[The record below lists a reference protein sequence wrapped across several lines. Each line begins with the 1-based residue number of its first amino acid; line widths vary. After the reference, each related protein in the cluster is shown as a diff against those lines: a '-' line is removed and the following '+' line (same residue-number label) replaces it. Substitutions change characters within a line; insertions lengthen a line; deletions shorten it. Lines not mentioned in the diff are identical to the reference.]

1 MVDDWT
7 DANPPTP
14 PPDSG
19 GPFEDELPDPVPP
32 RESPVWPLAIAGG
45 IALLLGLVFFAW
57 HVLEQGW
64 IDTSHKLLFGGAA
77 SVLLTAASWPL
88 AKRGQPEVAGA
99 LGGAGLGAWF
109 STWLVARHVYGLA
122 SAGVAFAALVVA
134 VLACLLLADHLRLRW
149 MAGLAGIAACATPV
163 LTQAGDGQLGEL
175 MIYQTCVLGAFAI
188 LDVRR
193 GWPELPT
200 LGLLGTW
207 VLLMGWGARHL
218 DASTSLGFMMSVGV
232 LVLAGAASTWR
243 VALQATNTRDTG
255 LAVARILAGGLSA
268 WAAAGWAFGEHIPS
282 LRMATLLLAA
292 WHLAFGVF
300 MARRNDA
307 LHRAALGLGWVM
319 ACAGGL
325 LVGGMAAMLGWWT
338 MMVIAVGLVW
348 SGRARNLSLLLLPA
362 ICAGGSALLLTAMPW
377 SLGAGTVTA
386 MMLVAVGLW
395 PARKAAPQP
404 AFVVLG
410 VLLHGAL
417 IYLSGPDT
425 MHGRFMLGLLP
436 FALIMLRGAITPT
449 TGFPLASKALFVT
462 LGASVLMFA
471 TDPAAGPELAGIAA
485 LTIAGAGLLVRSR
498 PAHGK
503 TDTYEGTGLI
513 VAGFAGLL
521 AFRGLGGFLPG
532 HDSVLMTVTSAAVG
546 LGLVVAGLRL
556 EHKLWRHI
564 GLTAI
569 CASAVKLAVVDTAN
583 AALPVRGLSF
593 IAVGGI
599 LILGAYAY
607 RRAAR
612 RDEGLA
618 C

>member
-1 MVDDWT
+1 MVEDWSN
-7 DANPPTP
+7 ANPPAP
-14 PPDSG
+14 PPDSD
-19 GPFEDELPDPVPP
+19 PSSEVLPDPTPP

-45 IALLLGLVFFAW
+45 VALLLGLVFFAW

-64 IDTSHKLLFGGAA
+64 IDTSHKLLLGGAA
-77 SVLLTAASWPL
+77 SVLLTAAAWPL

-163 LTQAGDGQLGEL
+163 LTSTGEGQLGEL
-175 MIYQTCVLGAFAI
+175 MLYQTCVLAAFAV

-207 VLLMGWGARHL
+207 ALLMGWGASHL
-218 DASTSLGFMMSVGV
+218 DATTSLGFMMSVAL

-243 VALQATNTRDTG
+243 VALQAASTRDTG
-255 LAVARILAGGLSA
+255 LAVARVLAGGLTA
-268 WAAAGWAFGEHIPS
+268 WAAAAWAFGEHLPS

-300 MARRNDA
+300 MARRNEA
-307 LHRAALGLGWVM
+307 LHRATLGLGWVM

-325 LVGGMAAMLGWWT
+325 MVGGMAAMLGWWT
-338 MMVIAVGLVW
+338 MMVLAIGLAW
-348 SGRARNLSLLLLPA
+348 SGRDRYLSWALLPA
-362 ICAGGSALLLTAMPW
+362 MFAGGYAMAFATLPWAFGAGSVTALLL
-377 SLGAGTVTA
+377 
-386 MMLVAVGLW
+386 VAAGLW
-395 PARKAAPQP
+395 PSRQGAVRSP
-404 AFVVLG
+404 FVWVG
-410 VLLHGAL
+410 VLLHVAMVY
-417 IYLSGPDT
+417 IAGPQT
-425 MHGRFMLGLLP
+425 MHGRYMLGLLP
-436 FALIMLRGAITPT
+436 FALIMARGAFAPA
-449 TGFPLASKALFVT
+449 TGFPLATRALFVT
-462 LGASVLMFA
+462 LGASVLMFGDTA
-471 TDPAAGPELAGIAA
+471 VAGPELAGMLA
-485 LTIAGAGLLVRSR
+485 LTIAGTVLLVRGR
-498 PAHGK
+498 AVHGR
-503 TDTYEGTGLI
+503 TDAYEGTGLL
-513 VAGFAGLL
+513 VAGYTGLL
-521 AFRGLGGFLPG
+521 MFRGLGFAVPG
-532 HDSVLMTVTSAAVG
+532 HTWVVMTVVLAAVG

-556 EHKLWRHI
+556 EHKLWRHV

-569 CASAVKLAVVDTAN
+569 CVGAAKLALLDTAS

>member
-1 MVDDWT
+1 MVDDWS

-14 PPDSG
+14 VPDSG
-19 GPFEDELPDPVPP
+19 RSIDALPDPTPP

-45 IALLLGLVFFAW
+45 VALLLGLSFFGW

-64 IDTSHKLLFGGAA
+64 IDTTHKLLLGGAA
-77 SVLLTAASWPL
+77 SVLLTGASWPL

-163 LTQAGDGQLGEL
+163 LTQAGAGQLGEL

-200 LGLLGTW
+200 LGLLGSW
-207 VLLMGWGARHL
+207 ALLMGWGASHL
-218 DASTSLGFMMSVGV
+218 DATMSPGFMVSAGL

-243 VALQATNTRDTG
+243 VALQAADTRESG
-255 LAVARILAGGLSA
+255 LAVARVLAGGLTA
-268 WAAAGWAFGEHIPS
+268 WAAAAWAFGEHLPS

-300 MARRNDA
+300 MTRRNEA
-307 LHRAALGLGWVM
+307 LHRASLGLGWVM

-325 LVGGMAAMLGWWT
+325 LVGGMPATLGWWT
-338 MMVIAVGLVW
+338 MMAIAIGLAW
-348 SGRARNLSLLLLPA
+348 SGRERYRSWVLLPA
-362 ICAGGSALLLTAMPW
+362 MCAAGTTLLVNTMPW
-377 SLGAGTVTA
+377 ALGAGAVTA
-386 MMLVAVGLW
+386 AMLVAVGLW
-395 PARKAAPQP
+395 PARGAAPQS
-404 AFVVLG
+404 AFVALG
-410 VLLHGAL
+410 VLLHAAVV
-417 IYLSGPDT
+417 YVAGPDT
-425 MHGRFMLGLLP
+425 MHGRYMLGLLP
-436 FALIMLRGAITPT
+436 FALIMARGALTPA
-449 TGFPLASKALFVT
+449 TGFPVAAKALMVGLVAT
-462 LGASVLMFA
+462 VLMFGA
-471 TDPAAGPELAGIAA
+471 TPAAGPELVGILA
-485 LTIAGAGLLVRSR
+485 LAIAGALLLVRAR
-498 PAHGK
+498 GLHGRS
-503 TDTYEGTGLI
+503 DAYEGTGLL
-513 VAGFAGLL
+513 VAGYTGLL
-521 AFRGLGGFLPG
+521 VFRGLGIALGG
-532 HDSVLMTVTSAAVG
+532 HGSVLMTVVLSAVG
-546 LGLVVAGLRL
+546 LALVVAGLRL
-556 EHKLWRHI
+556 EHKLWRHV
-564 GLTAI
+564 GLTGI
-569 CASAVKLAVVDTAN
+569 CVGAAKLAVIDTAN

-593 IAVGGI
+593 IVVGGI